1 LYLQKRLF
9 ENQDSNDSTQE
20 EKKEDLNSDDVVN
33 LLNSVS
39 QDEHD
44 DRDFSQ
50 PFPHVENQ

>member
-20 EKKEDLNSDDVVN
+20 EKKEDLNSNDVVN

-39 QDEHD
+39 HD
-44 DRDFSQ
+44 KHDGRDFFQ
-50 PFPHVENQ
+50 PFPCVENQ